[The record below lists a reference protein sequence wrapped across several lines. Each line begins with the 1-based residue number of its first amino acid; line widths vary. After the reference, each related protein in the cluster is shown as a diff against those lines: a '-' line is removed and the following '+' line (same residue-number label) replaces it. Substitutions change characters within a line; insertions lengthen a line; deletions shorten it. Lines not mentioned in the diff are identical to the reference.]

1 MNADKGKHEIMDVSQ
16 YQPWVGRS
24 EVCTDIAAPEHYR
37 AWLSTL
43 DYKDLTVKD
52 GAPMPPLA
60 HLIFNKAIV
69 QVSEVGRDGHPK
81 RGDFLPPV
89 ALPRRMWAG
98 SKFEFRAPLRVGDKL
113 AKRSEVVSVQAKT
126 GSTGQLVFLV
136 LRHTTTSQSGGEVM
150 EEQTVV
156 YRDDP
161 KPAAAGEA
169 PKPASAGA
177 PSNSARAPAPMP
189 AADFSR
195 GVTPNEV
202 MLFRYSAITFNGHRI
217 HYDAPYAKEVEGY
230 PGLVVHGPLLATLMV
245 DLVARE
251 LPSEKVESFEFTARQ
266 AVTLPASITVNGKR
280 EGRAV
285 SLWIEN
291 KGASAVTGKVTL
303 R

>member
-1 MNADKGKHEIMDVSQ
+1 M
-16 YQPWVGRS
+16 GRS

-52 GAPMPPLA
+52 GVPMPPLA

-136 LRHTTTSQSGGEVM
+136 LRHTTTSH
-150 EEQTVV
+150 
-156 YRDDP
+156 P

-195 GVTPNEV
+195 GVTPNEL
-202 MLFRYSAITFNGHRI
+202 MLFRYSALTFNGHRI
-217 HYDAPYAKEVEGY
+217 HYDSPYAKEVEGY

-251 LPSEKVESFEFTARQ
+251 LPSEKVEAFEFTARQ
-266 AVTLPASITVNGKR
+266 AVTLPTSITVNGKR
-280 EGRAV
+280 EGKSV

-291 KGASAVTGKVTL
+291 KGAAAVTGKVTL

>member
-1 MNADKGKHEIMDVSQ
+1 
-16 YQPWVGRS
+16 
-24 EVCTDIAAPEHYR
+24 
-37 AWLSTL
+37 
-43 DYKDLTVKD
+43 
-52 GAPMPPLA
+52 
-60 HLIFNKAIV
+60 
-69 QVSEVGRDGHPK
+69 
-81 RGDFLPPV
+81 
-89 ALPRRMWAG
+89 MWAG
-98 SKFEFRAPLRVGDKL
+98 SRFEFRAPLRVSDKL
-113 AKRSEVVSVQAKT
+113 SKRSEVVSVQAKT

-161 KPAAAGEA
+161 KPEA
-169 PKPASAGA
+169 AGA
-177 PSNSARAPAPMP
+177 PAKPARPIAPMP

-195 GVTPNEV
+195 SVTPNEV
-202 MLFRYSAITFNGHRI
+202 MLFRYSALTFNGHRI

-251 LPSEKVESFEFTARQ
+251 LRSESVEAFEFTARQ
-266 AVTLPASITVNGKR
+266 AVTLPATITINGKR
-280 EGRAV
+280 EGKTV

-291 KGASAVTGKVTL
+291 QGAAAVTGKATL

>member
-1 MNADKGKHEIMDVSQ
+1 MDVSQ

-69 QVSEVGRDGHPK
+69 PVSEVGRDGHPK

-113 AKRSEVVSVQAKT
+113 SKRSEVVSVQAKT

-161 KPAAAGEA
+161 KPDAPGEA
-169 PKPASAGA
+169 AKP
-177 PSNSARAPAPMP
+177 ARAPAPTP

-195 GVTPNEV
+195 SVTPNEV
-202 MLFRYSAITFNGHRI
+202 MLFRYSALTFNGHRI

-251 LPSEKVESFEFTARQ
+251 LRSETVDAFEFTARQ
-266 AVTLPASITVNGKR
+266 AVTLPASITINGKR
-280 EGRAV
+280 EGKSV

-291 KGASAVTGKVTL
+291 KGAAVVTGKATL